1 MLPKNGDLCFF
12 DRSSWTF
19 DDDSHDPQ
27 KLIKRSRRK
36 GSFSWIKKR
45 QLLPQ
50 LVHRL
55 PLESLLDGI
64 VIYLPVNLWQ
74 LLHYHE
80 LQKSTG
86 KRILPKIIPLLDS
99 HIRCPRQWSSEV
111 HQIIFRLFWG
121 FLFSRIGFKTL
132 FLIAAIMNLTSFI
145 VIMATNNN
153 IAYLIFY
160 TINSLSLGGLMV
172 IFPNLTLIIF
182 GKKIG

>member
-1 MLPKNGDLCFF
+1 MVSLFIFLSTCGNYYIIMNFKNLLAKEYYQRSFLYWILISGALANGLP
-12 DRSSWTF
+12 RY
-19 DDDSHDPQ
+19 
-27 KLIKRSRRK
+27 IK
-36 GSFSWIKKR
+36 
-45 QLLPQ
+45 
-50 LVHRL
+50 
-55 PLESLLDGI
+55 
-64 VIYLPVNLWQ
+64 
-74 LLHYHE
+74 
-80 LQKSTG
+80 
-86 KRILPKIIPLLDS
+86 
-99 HIRCPRQWSSEV
+99 
-111 HQIIFRLFWG
+111 IIFRLFWG